1 MSNLNNH
8 DDESN
13 HDENSGRR
21 KFVRAIGVA
30 VPVTLTISARSALAG
45 TCTTVSAAASIALAN
60 SHNATGDVGLTPC
73 AGLAPSVWVN
83 QPVTDL
89 GIFGNQR
96 FVDVLL
102 SGTTLKMKQILISD
116 TSNSQATD
124 IVKHLAAAY
133 VNLQLGKVAA
143 ITYSVTNLQDMW
155 GAVNTLS
162 PYHPVPG
169 VNWYEGEI
177 MAYLAT
183 TWS

>member
-8 DDESN
+8 DDELN

-73 AGLAPSVWVN
+73 VGLAPSALAALTPSSFGVANVGFSTIFVSG
-83 QPVTDL
+83 PVFRMRAVLRSSDPATVTD
-89 GIFGNQR
+89 F
-96 FVDVLL
+96 
-102 SGTTLKMKQILISD
+102 M
-116 TSNSQATD
+116 
-124 IVKHLAAAY
+124 KHLAAAY
-133 VNLQLGKVAA
+133 VNLQLGKVPAG
-143 ITYSVTNLQDMW
+143 TYSVKNLQDMW
-155 GAVNTLS
+155 DAVKMLS
-162 PYHPVPG
+162 PYHPVSG
-169 VNWYEGEI
+169 VDWYETEI
-177 MAYLAT
+177 KAYLAT